1 MNRND
6 GTMATKTKQPQPDVK
21 TKQSDVK
28 TKQSDVKTKH
38 SDVKSKQ
45 SNVKMKMPDTT
56 FKQYDVLYKVLVIG
70 ESSVGKSA
78 LINKYQNPDQPLP
91 NLLSTIGIDFRLV
104 DMVIDGLR
112 VRVQLW
118 DTVGQE
124 R

>member
-1 MNRND
+1 MNSLD
-6 GTMATKTKQPQPDVK
+6 GNPSNKYSPNGTKNR
-21 TKQSDVK
+21 QSDVK
-28 TKQSDVKTKH
+28 YDSDVRNKP
-38 SDVKSKQ
+38 SDVKSK
-45 SNVKMKMPDTT
+45 KIDAKY
-56 FKQYDVLYKVLVIG
+56 KQYDVLYKVLVIG

-78 LINKYQNPDQPLP
+78 LINKYQNPDKPLP

-104 DMVIDGLR
+104 DLVIDGLR